1 MVEVLQVDIGLLKRA
16 APFSEYSGLISQD
29 STLGEGLKTYR
40 QKIKDSMKK
49 RGFDPSKPIDV
60 WYKGNDRD
68 SRDLIVVDGYTRF
81 AIAEEVNLQKVYV
94 ALHKFK
100 DEREALAY
108 AIHNQEARRPSTDYT
123 ILIGVK
129 MIEGFRRVEAGRKK
143 TPGDSRKT
151 IKETAATL
159 GVKRNKVEK
168 ARTIIQEAE
177 RTKDTK
183 GIEGIRTGKKTINSA
198 YRDAILARLNTYN
211 DLKTQRGITSW
222 RDPKD
227 RQALAKEAGIGDGT
241 ANRFDYVSSKSPA
254 LAKQVLEGK
263 ITANAAYEQL
273 RKAPPEKEA
282 PAPAPVTIIAPDPEP
297 APLPEVRELK
307 TFEITGTLKGMDF
320 IELSGLR
327 LELQDIPLDIGRLV
341 YGSQKNYEHIL
352 RSLEGKKVRIKITLE
367 KDISVAEFGYEA
379 GVKGQKV

>member
-81 AIAEEVNLQKVYV
+81 AIAEEVELQKVYV

-100 DEREALAY
+100 DEKEALAY

-143 TPGDSRKT
+143 TPGDGKKT
-151 IKETAATL
+151 IKETAAVL

-198 YRDAILARLNTYN
+198 YRDAILARLNAYN

-254 LAKQVLEGK
+254 MAKKVLEGK
-263 ITANAAYEQL
+263 LTANAAYEQL
-273 RKAPPEKEA
+273 RKMPPEKEA
-282 PAPAPVTIIAPDPEP
+282 PEKEAPDKEALAPVTIVAPAPEP
-297 APLPEVRELK
+297 VPLPEVRELK
-307 TFEITGTLKGMDF
+307 TPFEVTGTLKSMDF
-320 IELSGLR
+320 IDLSGLK

-341 YGSQKNYEHIL
+341 YGSQTNYEHIL
-352 RSLEGKKVRIKITLE
+352 KALEGKKVRIKITLE
-367 KDISVAEFGYEA
+367 
-379 GVKGQKV
+379 